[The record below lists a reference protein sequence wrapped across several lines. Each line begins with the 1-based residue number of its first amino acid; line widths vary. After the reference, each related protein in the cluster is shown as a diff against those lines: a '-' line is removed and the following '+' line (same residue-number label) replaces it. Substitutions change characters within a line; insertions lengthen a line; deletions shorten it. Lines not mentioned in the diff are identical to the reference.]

1 MSGGFDEER
10 FRALMALEEMLE
22 RPIRPLRPES
32 EPVWEIR
39 RETGA
44 ARPET
49 AEAPAEM
56 PEPVETTPEAAEDAE
71 PADKEIEKAEQA
83 DTVAGEPP
91 EEPKRE
97 VLYRT
102 EEPELPAA
110 GREGTPERG
119 PEEPAAAR
127 DVRYRVETAGTER
140 AAPIYRVEL
149 PVETPD
155 RYRAEPPEPVWTG
168 ELPVMEESGLALGDQ
183 ARAAVQ
189 MGRRDLQTV
198 QLVQEVQ
205 DKESGPSLRD
215 WDRYWE
221 REERRYDGGFFLF

>member
-1 MSGGFDEER
+1 MNGGFDEER

-22 RPIRPLRPES
+22 RPVRPLRP

-39 RETGA
+39 REAGA
-44 ARPET
+44 A
-49 AEAPAEM
+49 AEMAEELAEM
-56 PEPVETTPEAAEDAE
+56 PGPAETMPEAAGDAE
-71 PADKEIEKAEQA
+71 PADEKIEKAEQVEPA
-83 DTVAGEPP
+83 AGEPP
-91 EEPKRE
+91 EELERE
-97 VLYRT
+97 VLYRV

-110 GREGTPERG
+110 GRERAQDM
-119 PEEPAAAR
+119 EEPAAAR

-140 AAPIYRVEL
+140 AAPVYRVEL
-149 PVETPD
+149 PVEMPD
-155 RYRAEPPEPVWTG
+155 RYRAELPEPVWTG
-168 ELPVMEESGLALGDQ
+168 ELPVMEESGPALGDQ

-189 MGRRDLQTV
+189 TGRREKGLRTV